1 MTKVRFTKLS
11 SNRKVGKMSV
21 TTTER
26 QSCPD
31 ACPFKGNGCYADG
44 FPLAGVW
51 NRVPEEGHDW
61 DTLCDMVEHQAT
73 DVWRHNQAGDCPKD
87 SDNPE
92 WIDAKKM
99 SQLVHANKRG
109 NKKGMTYTHY
119 SMAHGRNRQVVGDA
133 NKNGFTINL
142 SANSLSHAD
151 DLADLDIAPVTTVL
165 PVDQMAN
172 TTTPKGRKVVVCPA
186 VIRDD
191 VSCMTCKLCWK
202 QRDAIVGFPAHGNS
216 KRKAEGVVNN
226 AS

>member
-1 MTKVRFTKLS
+1 MTKVRFTKVS
-11 SNRKVGKMSV
+11 GNRKVGKMSV

-61 DTLCDMVEHQAT
+61 DALCDMVEHEAT

-99 SQLVHANKRG
+99 SQLVRANKRG

-119 SMAHGRNRQVVGDA
+119 SMAHGRNRQVVEDA

-142 SANSLSHAD
+142 SGNNLSHAD

-165 PVDQMAN
+165 PIDQMTN
-172 TTTPKGRKVVVCPA
+172 TFTPKGRKVVVCPA

-202 QRDAIVGFPAHGNS
+202 QRDVIVGFPAHGNS
-216 KRKAEGVVNN
+216 KRKANGVAN
-226 AS
+226 AV

>member
-1 MTKVRFTKLS
+1 
-11 SNRKVGKMSV
+11 
-21 TTTER
+21 
-26 QSCPD
+26 
-31 ACPFKGNGCYADG
+31 
-44 FPLAGVW
+44 
-51 NRVPEEGHDW
+51 
-61 DTLCDMVEHQAT
+61 MVEHEAT

-92 WIDAKKM
+92 WIDAEKM
-99 SQLVHANKRG
+99 SRLVRANRRG

-119 SMAHGRNRQVVGDA
+119 SMAHSHNRNVVREA
-133 NKNGFTINL
+133 NKKGFTINL
-142 SANSLSHAD
+142 SGNNLSHAD

-165 PVDQMAN
+165 PIDQMTN

-216 KRKAEGVVNN
+216 KRKADGVANG
-226 AS
+226 